1 MKPMLLTL
9 IARPDVEEV
18 VIDWLLGREEL
29 TGFTGQAA
37 YGHSSEHGGFSLVE
51 QVTGRQ
57 RRAMFHV
64 QIDEGQADALLAAMR
79 GELAGLGLRYWLTPM
94 VATGVIE

>member
-18 VIDWLLGREEL
+18 VIDWLLGRGEL

-37 YGHSSEHGGFSLVE
+37 YGHSREHGGFSLVE

-64 QIDEGQADALLAAMR
+64 QIDEGEVESLLAAMR
-79 GELAGLGLRYWLTPM
+79 EELAGLGLRYWLTPM
-94 VATGVIE
+94 RETGVIE

>member
-37 YGHSSEHGGFSLVE
+37 YGHSREHGGFNLVE

-64 QIDEGQADALLAAMR
+64 QLDEAEVESLLAAMR
-79 GELAGLGLRYWLTPM
+79 DELAGLGLRYWLTPM
-94 VATGVIE
+94 HATGVIE